1 MKKRKKPR
9 KTIDDLLGPHYLESH
24 ERARRLLSARIA
36 YHEGKLA
43 EERAR
48 PRPTGAAD

>member
-1 MKKRKKPR
+1 MKKKRKNRR
-9 KTIDDLLGPHYLESH
+9 KTIDELLGPHYLASH
-24 ERARRLLSARIA
+24 ERAQRMLSARIA

-48 PRPTGAAD
+48 SRPAGSA